1 MVKKP
6 NILELNGKRY
16 DAYSGELLGSATGH
30 AARARSIDGF
40 TSAAASHALTPKPKA
55 PARHAPV
62 TVAAPAVKLS
72 AHKPISDFTR
82 TPAHHVTHH
91 KAAGSQTLMRS
102 AVHKPQPSLKR
113 HLKTQQRTD
122 VLVKQP
128 SITVAPKMSSYQI
141 DPKRVE
147 HAKHVPRSPH
157 VSRYAV
163 DRSALTLQPV
173 PVTVPAQTPP
183 TTVQAQPAVRPVY
196 ADASTQALR
205 QPLTPKAHST
215 DIFEQALARAN
226 SHLEKP
232 ISRRQAKVKRRKS
245 LFGGRALSISAAS
258 LAVLLL
264 VGFFAWQQKAALT
277 MRYAA
282 SKSGVAAT
290 MPAYKPSGFSVGKF
304 SYSPGVV
311 AVNFTNSRNNSS
323 FALVEKS
330 TSWDSAALRDSFVAT
345 RSRTYQTID
354 AAGRTIYT
362 YGNNNATW
370 VDNGVWYQ
378 VNNQGHL
385 TTEQLVNLAVSM

>member
-1 MVKKP
+1 VVKKP

-30 AARARSIDGF
+30 AGRARSIDGF
-40 TSAAASHALTPKPKA
+40 TTAAASHTLTPKPKA
-55 PARHAPV
+55 ATPAKSVTPAPKP
-62 TVAAPAVKLS
+62 TT
-72 AHKPISDFTR
+72 HKPISDFTR
-82 TPAHHVTHH
+82 TPAHHVAHH
-91 KAAGSQTLMRS
+91 KPANSQTLMRS
-102 AVHKPQPSLKR
+102 AVHKPQPSVKR
-113 HLKTQQRTD
+113 NLKTQQRTD

-128 SITVAPKMSSYQI
+128 SITVAPKLSSYQL

-147 HAKHVPRSPH
+147 HAKRVPRSPS
-157 VSRYAV
+157 VRRYAV
-163 DRSALTLQPV
+163 DRTALTPQPV
-173 PVTVPAQTPP
+173 PVAVPTQTPP

-196 ADASTQALR
+196 ADASAQTLR
-205 QPLTPKAHST
+205 RPLAPQTHST

-226 SHLEKP
+226 SHLQQP
-232 ISRRQAKVKRRKS
+232 LSRRQAKAKRRKS
-245 LFGGRALSISAAS
+245 LLAGRALSISAAS

-290 MPAYKPSGFSVGKF
+290 MPGYKPGGFNVGKF

-311 AVNFTNSRNNSS
+311 AVNFTNNSNGSS

-330 TSWDSAALRDSFVAT
+330 TSWDSAALRDSFVAS

-362 YGNNNATW
+362 YGNHNATW
-370 VDNGVWYQ
+370 VDNNVWYQ
-378 VNNQGHL
+378 VNSQGSL
-385 TTEQLVNLAVSM
+385 TTRQLVNLAVSM